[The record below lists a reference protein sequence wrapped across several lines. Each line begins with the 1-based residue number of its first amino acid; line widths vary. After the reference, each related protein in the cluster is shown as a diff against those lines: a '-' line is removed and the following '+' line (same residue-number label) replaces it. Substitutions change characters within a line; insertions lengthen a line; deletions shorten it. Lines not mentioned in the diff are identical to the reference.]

1 MFTLCATRYETC
13 HSFIITIYGVM
24 NYSLFM
30 SKFAFYAK
38 VNVILKKYEFDFAL
52 EISFSI

>member
-13 HSFIITIYGVM
+13 HPFIITMYGVM

-30 SKFAFYAK
+30 SKVAFYAK
-38 VNVILKKYEFDFAL
+38 VNEIFKKYEFHFAL